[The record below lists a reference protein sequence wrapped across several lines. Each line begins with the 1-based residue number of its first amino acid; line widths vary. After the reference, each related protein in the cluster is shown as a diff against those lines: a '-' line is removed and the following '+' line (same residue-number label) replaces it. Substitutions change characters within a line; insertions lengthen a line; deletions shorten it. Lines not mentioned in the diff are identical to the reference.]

1 MVRKPRDLITTARD
15 LATEHRADWNQP
27 KISSPSYSG
36 PSTGFTLGAAV
47 SADLPSPPVAGA
59 PPPGA
64 LAAGSA
70 LPEASAAAGLALPE
84 ASAAAGLVP
93 LASALLQSRRFSAD
107 DVHRLYFR

>member
-1 MVRKPRDLITTARD
+1 MVRKSRDLITTARD
-15 LATEHRADWNQP
+15 LVTEHRADWNQP

-70 LPEASAAAGLALPE
+70 LPRPAQRQASCCQRPAQRQ
-84 ASAAAGLVP
+84 ASCP
-93 LASALLQSRRFSAD
+93 
-107 DVHRLYFR
+107 